1 MLPAKKVAIIVLGDA
16 YTHACTHCSILF
28 CCSCVLACGLRTQV
42 VVVLGSDLN
51 WAAEGHD
58 ATSITLSDAQLALVG
73 NVSAAAKKPV
83 VVVMMT
89 ATPLDLTPLLSN
101 DKVRKTS

>member
-1 MLPAKKVAIIVLGDA
+1 VI
-16 YTHACTHCSILF
+16 
-28 CCSCVLACGLRTQV
+28 
-42 VVVLGSDLN
+42 VVLGTDLS

-58 ATSITLSDAQLALVG
+58 ATSITFTDAQLALVA

-83 VVVMMT
+83 VVVILT

-101 DKVRKTS
+101 DKVRVKSQKDSGCAALRVDDLYTSRSRGV